1 MSIAA
6 PLPPAPPA
14 LSGASR
20 GVGGAAAPRQTE
32 PSATTRPTMTDTAP
46 ARSANPMGRLNNI
59 FDVIRESNAGLAIG
73 VVAILAVLVL
83 PMPAILLDI
92 LLTISFVFSVMI
104 LMTALFIQTPLEF
117 TSFPTVLLVSTMLR
131 MALNLAST
139 RLILSEGHNGVHA
152 AGQVIEAFGNFV
164 TRGNFV
170 IGIIVFCILLIVNF
184 IVITKGSGRIA
195 EVAARFNLDAMPGKQ
210 MAIDADLSAGLID
223 EDQARTRRK
232 NLEDES
238 SFFGAMDGASKF
250 VRGDAIAGLLITFIN
265 VIAGIIIGTLQM
277 GLPIDQASNNYT
289 LLTIGDGLVSQIP
302 ALIVSTA
309 AGILVSKAGVT
320 GSANKALT
328 TQFTSY
334 PVALGMS
341 SGVMFLMALV
351 PGMPLVPFVTLGS
364 AVGYLAWST
373 SKRQKAE
380 KAEAAKAQLVEQVS
394 QADTGPTEVPI
405 TDSLKIDELKLELGY
420 GLLSLVKEDD
430 SGTDRLTEQIKA
442 LRRQLATELG
452 FIMPSVRILDNMQ
465 LEPNL
470 YKIKIKEVEA
480 GHGEVHANQLMVMD
494 PYGNKITLPGQHTVE
509 PTFGLPATWIDSAL
523 RDEAEVQGLTIV
535 DPSTVISTHLTE
547 VLKANTADLL
557 SYANVQSLLSGLDK
571 DQQKL
576 VEDIVPSL
584 ISVSGIQ
591 RVLQGLLAERVS
603 IRDLPTILEGIAEIA
618 GNLPLLTLS
627 PNWERDFAEAMVGEG
642 EERHLAMAPSKLQQ
656 FIAGI
661 QNGFENAAQMGE
673 IPVLITSPHIRPHVR
688 AIIERFRPQTVV
700 MSQNEVHP
708 RIRLR
713 TVGSI

>member
-1 MSIAA
+1 
-6 PLPPAPPA
+6 
-14 LSGASR
+14 
-20 GVGGAAAPRQTE
+20 
-32 PSATTRPTMTDTAP
+32 MTDTTQGAVSP
-46 ARSANPMGRLNNI
+46 SPMGRLNSV
-59 FDVIRESNAGLAIG
+59 FDIVRQSNTGLAIG
-73 VVAILAVLVL
+73 VIGIIAVLVL
-83 PMPAILLDI
+83 PMPAIILDL
-92 LLTISFVFSVMI
+92 LLTLSFVFSVMI
-104 LMTALFIQTPLEF
+104 LMTALFIQRPLEF
-117 TSFPTVLLVSTMLR
+117 SSFPTVLLVATMLR

-139 RLILSEGHNGVHA
+139 RLILGDGHTGTHA

-170 IGIIVFCILLIVNF
+170 IGIIVFSILLIVNF

-195 EVAARFNLDAMPGKQ
+195 EVSARFNLDAMPGKQ
-210 MAIDADLSAGLID
+210 MAIDADLSAGLI
-223 EDQARTRRK
+223 EEEEARSRRK
-232 NLEDES
+232 DLEDES

-250 VRGDAIAGLLITFIN
+250 VRGDAIASLLVTFIN
-265 VIAGIIIGTLQM
+265 VIAGIIIGVMQM
-277 GLPIDQASNNYT
+277 GMPLAQAGANYT

-320 GSANKALT
+320 GSANKALA

-351 PGMPLVPFVTLGS
+351 PGMPLVPFVSIGG
-364 AVGYLAWST
+364 AVGYLAWT
-373 SKRQKAE
+373 TARRRKVAE
-380 KAEAAKAQLVEQVS
+380 AEAAKAAITDQVARATA
-394 QADTGPTEVPI
+394 QGPAEEPI
-405 TDSLKIDELKLELGY
+405 TDSLRMDELKLELGY

-430 SGTDRLTEQIKA
+430 TGTDRLTEQIKA
-442 LRRQLATELG
+442 LRRQLASELG
-452 FIMPSVRILDNMQ
+452 FIMPAVRILDNMQ

-480 GHGEVHANQLMVMD
+480 GAGEVHATQLMVMD
-494 PYGNKITLPGQHTVE
+494 PYGNAITLPGRATVE
-509 PTFGLPATWIDSAL
+509 PTFGLPATWIDAAL
-523 RDEAEVQGLTIV
+523 RDEAEVHGLTIV

-576 VEDIVPSL
+576 VEDIVPAL

-618 GNLPLLTLS
+618 GSARNTGQIIEHVRARLARQICAANLGMDGNLPLLTLS

-642 EERHLAMAPSKLQQ
+642 DERHLAMAPSKLQQ

-661 QNGFENAAQMGE
+661 QSGFENAAQMGE